1 MSKAV
6 KTEAENQDTG
16 ADDGTLV
23 VEEHEGDDEQLGD
36 EQHDEGTEGDDTDE
50 GTDEGEGDEVV
61 VSIGEESPS
70 SEEED
75 AARAPEWVR
84 ELRKSNRE
92 KDRRIRELEQKVAS
106 SAPAPQAVVVGA
118 KPTLEGCDY
127 DAEKF
132 EAELEA
138 WHARKREADDHAAKK
153 TKADEDQRAAWQA
166 KLDAYGKAKGE
177 LKVKDFD
184 DAEAAAQE
192 VLSVTQ
198 QGVILNGADN
208 PAVLMYAL
216 GSNPKKAKEL
226 ASIADPVKFAFAVA
240 KLETQLKVTPR
251 KAAPIPERTV
261 RGSAPVSGTVDSN
274 LERLRAEAAKT
285 GDFTK
290 VHQYR
295 QQQRAKRAA

>member
-6 KTEAENQDTG
+6 KTEAENKDTG

-23 VEEHEGDDEQLGD
+23 VEEHEGDDSEQLGD
-36 EQHDEGTEGDDTDE
+36 EQHDEGAEGDTTGE
-50 GTDEGEGDEVV
+50 GEGEGDEVV
-61 VSIGEESPS
+61 VSIGEESPP
-70 SEEED
+70 SEDED

-106 SAPAPQAVVVGA
+106 AAPAPQAVVVGA

-138 WHARKREADDHAAKK
+138 WHARKREADDQVAKK
-153 TKADEDQRAAWQA
+153 TKADEDQRTAWQA
-166 KLDAYGKAKGE
+166 KLDAYGKAKGD

-192 VLSVTQ
+192 VLSITQ

-216 GSNPKKAKEL
+216 GRNPKKAKEL

-261 RGSAPVSGTVDSN
+261 RGSAPVSGTVDST
-274 LERLRAEAAKT
+274 LERLRAEAEKT
-285 GDFTK
+285 GNYSK
-290 VHQYR
+290 VHQYK